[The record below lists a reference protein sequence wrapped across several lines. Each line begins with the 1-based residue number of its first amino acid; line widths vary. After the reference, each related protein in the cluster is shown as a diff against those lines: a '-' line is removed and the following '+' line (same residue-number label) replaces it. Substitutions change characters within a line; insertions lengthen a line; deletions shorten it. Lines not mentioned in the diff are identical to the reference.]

1 MRRIETTTETQE
13 RKYVAEVRCDIC
25 CALGGASVYDLATDW
40 DDDLSSTDESAIWS
54 RRGYT
59 DPDGGE
65 STTTTAD
72 ICNDCFEE
80 HVVPFLESLGVKMRV
95 KEIEW

>member
-1 MRRIETTTETQE
+1 MRRIETTTDLLE
-13 RKYVAEVRCDIC
+13 RQYVAEVRCDIC
-25 CALGGASVYDLATDW
+25 YALGKALVHDLMADW
-40 DDDLSSTDESAIWS
+40 GDGLPNTEESAIWS
-54 RRGYT
+54 RCGYT

>member
-1 MRRIETTTETQE
+1 MRRIESTTETLDRQ
-13 RKYVAEVRCDIC
+13 YVAEVRCDIC
-25 CALGGASVYDLATDW
+25 CALGRSSVHDLATYW
-40 DDDLSSTDESAIWS
+40 DDGLYCTEASAIWS